1 MCDSSC
7 LAISQEILLY
17 LLDNVAVQ
25 YFCTHGSDFV
35 GLSYVEQVAAVCAS
49 VPMKFRGPL
58 SQLLWKVPPGRL
70 ERLLR
75 TTAGVPSDAK
85 MFGR

>member
-1 MCDSSC
+1 M
-7 LAISQEILLY
+7 ISQEILLY

-25 YFCTHGSDFV
+25 YFCAHGSDFV
-35 GLSYVEQVAAVCAS
+35 ALSYVEQVAAVCAS
-49 VPMKFRGPL
+49 VPTKFRGPL
-58 SQLLWKVPPGRL
+58 SQLLWKLPPGQL